1 MTPLDAAKEWIARWG
16 KSDSAAFAELYA
28 DDGAYVDPAFGIH
41 AKGRPRIHRHHQAW
55 WKAVPDFELRA
66 EQFHVA
72 NRVVVVQFRAEGTYS
87 GEDLAGG
94 RVKATERR
102 FRGRSIAVLEFDVE
116 IKIQKCTEYYDR
128 SILPG
133 GEPTLFNETGDD

>member
-1 MTPLDAAKEWIARWG
+1 MTLIDAAKEWIARWG
-16 KSDSAAFAELYA
+16 KPDSVAFAELYA
-28 DDGAYVDPAFGIH
+28 DDSAYVDPAFGVH

-72 NRVVVVQFRAEGTYS
+72 DRVVVVQFRAEGTFS

-94 RVKATERR
+94 RVKATQRK
-102 FRGRSIAVLEFDVE
+102 FRGRSNAVLEFDDE
-116 IKIQKCTEYYDR
+116 IKIKKCTEYYDR
-128 SILPG
+128 SILPS